1 MATLTAKLD
10 LSVSGITSDAIS
22 FTGLTQTKTVLAG
35 GITSRKIDETATGT
49 ATAIVE
55 QAHYGEGTMI
65 YLKNRGTENINIEL
79 SAGVTQIVLGAG
91 EWALFPWKA
100 AVDIEAFST
109 AGGDDPVLE
118 VGIFSAA

>member
-22 FTGLTQTKTVLAG
+22 FTGLSQTKTVLAG
-35 GITSRKIDETATGT
+35 GITSRTITDT
-49 ATAIVE
+49 ATAGETIVE
-55 QAHYGEGTMI
+55 QTYYAEGTMI

-79 SAGVTQIVLGAG
+79 SAGVTEIVLGGG
-91 EWALFPWKA
+91 EWAFFPWKA
-100 AVDIEAFST
+100 AVDMKAFST

>member
-1 MATLTAKLD
+1 MATVTAKLD

-35 GITSRKIDETATGT
+35 GITSRKIDETSTGAATI
-49 ATAIVE
+49 IVD
-55 QAHYGEGTMI
+55 QSHYASGTMI
-65 YLKNRGTENINIEL
+65 YLKNRGTENVNIEL
-79 SAGVTQIVLGAG
+79 AAGATQIVLGGG
-91 EWALFPWKA
+91 EWAFFPWLA
-100 AVDIEAFST
+100 AVNIEAYST